1 MADCRKIVVSS
12 NLPTTFGDYLVFVDE
27 SGDHG
32 LARVDP
38 GYPIFV
44 LAFCL
49 FAKSDYM
56 ERTAPALQ
64 RLKFCFWGHD
74 EQVLH
79 EHEIRKPNKN
89 YGFLFNPAARGEF
102 MEAINK
108 LVDEAPFQLVAA
120 VIRKLEL
127 ARQYT
132 LPPNPYELALE
143 FGLERMYLEL
153 NSRQGDKLTHVI
165 VERRGEKEDN
175 QLELAFRRICDGAN
189 ALKQRLPFELVMI
202 PKASNSTGL
211 QIADLVAR
219 PVGIKVLRPTQP
231 NRAYD
236 IVEKKFRHGPA
247 GETENWGLKVFP

>member
-1 MADCRKIVVSS
+1 MIMNST
-12 NLPTTFGDYLVFVDE
+12 LPAPFSDYLVFGDE

-32 LARVDP
+32 LTRVDP

-49 FAKSDYM
+49 FAKREYV
-56 ERTAPALQ
+56 ERTGPALQ

-79 EHEIRKPNKN
+79 EHEIRKPDKN
-89 YGFLFNPAARGEF
+89 YGFLFNPTTRAEF
-102 MEAINK
+102 IGAINK
-108 LVDEAPFQLVAA
+108 LVDEASFQLVAA
-120 VIRKLEL
+120 VIRKREL
-127 ARQYT
+127 AEQYT
-132 LPPNPYELALE
+132 VPPNPYNLALE
-143 FGLERMYLEL
+143 FGLESTYSEL
-153 NSRQGDKLTHVI
+153 NSRGQGDKLTHVV
-165 VERRGEKEDN
+165 VENRGEREDN

-189 ALKQRLPFELVMI
+189 ARRQRLPFELVMI

-236 IVEKKFRHGPA
+236 IVARKFRRSPD
-247 GETENWGLKVFP
+247 GEMQGWGLKVFP